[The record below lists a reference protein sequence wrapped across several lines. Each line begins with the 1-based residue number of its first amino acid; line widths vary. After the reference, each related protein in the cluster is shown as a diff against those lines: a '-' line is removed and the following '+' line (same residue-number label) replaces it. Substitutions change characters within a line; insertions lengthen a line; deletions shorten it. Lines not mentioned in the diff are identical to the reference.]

1 MLALL
6 IAGGIGMVLLLATL
20 AFLAVKLAT
29 KDYNNDEDQ
38 AGILEDDYEE
48 EYSGHFDTID
58 NERAIFIIE
67 ERVNLSRE
75 IEGTDKI
82 VTTSKEEQ
90 INPREMT
97 NLLKQ
102 LSFAN

>member
-1 MLALL
+1 
-6 IAGGIGMVLLLATL
+6 MVLLLATL
-20 AFLAVKLAT
+20 AFLAAKLAT
-29 KDYNNDEDQ
+29 KNYNDEDQ

-67 ERVNLSRE
+67 ESDKLSSLERVNLSKE
-75 IEGTDKI
+75 IEETEKI